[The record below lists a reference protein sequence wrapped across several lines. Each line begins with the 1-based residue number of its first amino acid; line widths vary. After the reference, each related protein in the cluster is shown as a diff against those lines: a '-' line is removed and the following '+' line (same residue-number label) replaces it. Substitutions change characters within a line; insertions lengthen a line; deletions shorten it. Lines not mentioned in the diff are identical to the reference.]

1 LAYRGKSFLGSR
13 EQKVRMHPWK
23 GLKPLCFAAFVI
35 TSSLS
40 LAPPA
45 LADDPGRIDAYVT
58 PYYNS
63 AGLTIRIGRYSAGL
77 ASKNQGQLV
86 ATILQM
92 KKQWSRLSFID
103 LYVGAIRL
111 YDFGYRNEATFWFY
125 SAQYDGRQFALLVNR
140 DKLGSI
146 GDPGFELYHAQDAFF
161 ELVGPDIN
169 GYAFGDVDT
178 LVAILRKVQS
188 ANRTVRDLQRI
199 YPGTAF
205 ADKSSWDRTDEVL
218 NSGLGAL
225 ALQSTNRKAEIAQ
238 RRKQNGTQARF
249 SHLTSKQFPG
259 GL

>member
-1 LAYRGKSFLGSR
+1 
-13 EQKVRMHPWK
+13 MHVWK

-35 TSSLS
+35 ASSIS
-40 LAPPA
+40 LASPV
-45 LADDPGRIDAYVT
+45 LADDPGRVDAYVT

-63 AGLTIRIGRYSAGL
+63 AGPTIRIGKYSEGL
-77 ASKNQGQLV
+77 ASKNQGQFV

-92 KKQWSRLSFID
+92 KKQWSRLSFIE

-111 YDFGYRNEATFWFY
+111 YDFGYRNEATYWFY
-125 SAQYDGRQFALLVNR
+125 SAQYEGRQFALLVNQ

-146 GDPGFELYHAQDAFF
+146 GDPGFELYHAQNAFF

-199 YPGTAF
+199 YPGIAF
-205 ADKSSWDRTDEVL
+205 TDKSSWERTNEDL

-225 ALQSTNRKAEIAQ
+225 AVQSTNRKAEITQQ
-238 RRKQNGTQARF
+238 RTQNGTQARF

>member
-1 LAYRGKSFLGSR
+1 MAHRGKSFLGSR
-13 EQKVRMHPWK
+13 EQKVRMRAWI
-23 GLKPLCFAAFVI
+23 GFKPLRFAGLVI
-35 TSSLS
+35 ASMFS
-40 LAPPA
+40 LASPV

-63 AGLTIRIGRYSAGL
+63 TGPIIRIGKYSVGL
-77 ASKNQGQLV
+77 ASKNQGQFV

-92 KKQWSRLSFID
+92 KEQWSRLSFIE
-103 LYVGAIRL
+103 LYVGAIGL
-111 YDFGYRNEATFWFY
+111 YDFGYRNEATYWFY
-125 SAQYDGRQFALLVNR
+125 CAQYSGRQFGLLVNQ

-161 ELVGPDIN
+161 ELVGPNIN
-169 GYAFGDVDT
+169 GYAFGDVDS

-199 YPGTAF
+199 YPGVAF
-205 ADKSSWDRTDEVL
+205 KDKSSWQRTNEDL
-218 NSGLGAL
+218 NSGLGTL
-225 ALQSTNRKAEIAQ
+225 AVQSTNRKAEIAQ
-238 RRKQNGTQARF
+238 QRAQNGTQARF

>member
-1 LAYRGKSFLGSR
+1 MY
-13 EQKVRMHPWK
+13 VWK
-23 GLKPLCFAAFVI
+23 GLKPLCFGAFVI
-35 TSSLS
+35 ASSFS
-40 LAPPA
+40 LASPA
-45 LADDPGRIDAYVT
+45 LADDPGHVDAYVT

-63 AGLTIRIGRYSAGL
+63 AGPTIRIGKYSAGL
-77 ASKNQGQLV
+77 ASKNQGQFV